1 MSFVN
6 AAPDRL
12 VAAARNL
19 AGIGS
24 TLSASN
30 ATAAAPTLAVSA
42 AASDQVSAAVA
53 AFFSGHA
60 RGYQTLSAQAAKF
73 HTEFVQALS
82 AGANSYASAEAANS
96 SPLQQ
101 LLNATP
107 DTAPVND
114 EAVTASTE
122 APATTSTVPV
132 SAGQTRGSIAGSRAG
147 AATEPAGAVVADS
160 MGSSTESATS
170 CGSCGNGG
178 LLLRAGGLSAPGG
191 GLSASATRAG
201 ASGGLLNRLLG
212 AEGANHRTGAGAR
225 NGVWLDGIRGAAVT
239 IGPNRGGAA
248 GGASGRGWVGAG
260 WTPVFRRGSGA
271 AADVGPST
279 GASGSCGS

>member
-60 RGYQTLSAQAAKF
+60 QGYQTLSAQAAKF
-73 HTEFVQALS
+73 HNEFVQALS
-82 AGANSYASAEAANS
+82 ADANSYASAESANA

-101 LLNATP
+101 LINAAP
-107 DTAPVND
+107 DTNSQGNGEAVKAAGPPSPGTGVPYGAGAPRGGTANQRSGAAVAPVGDAGAKGAGTNS
-114 EAVTASTE
+114 STE
-122 APATTSTVPV
+122 GGANGGNCGSGGVLLRPGGVSQPV
-132 SAGQTRGSIAGSRAG
+132 SWSAG
-147 AATEPAGAVVADS
+147 AAKT
-160 MGSSTESATS
+160 
-170 CGSCGNGG
+170 
-178 LLLRAGGLSAPGG
+178 
-191 GLSASATRAG
+191 G
-201 ASGGLLNRLLG
+201 ASGGLLSRLI
-212 AEGANHRTGAGAR
+212 EGEGGSDRAGGLARVGVGMR
-225 NGVWLDGIRGAAVT
+225 NGVWLDGMRGAGAATSANGPSAVQR
-239 IGPNRGGAA
+239 GLSAGGSGGALS
-248 GGASGRGWVGAG
+248 GTGGVGAS
-260 WTPVFRRGSGA
+260 
-271 AADVGPST
+271 
-279 GASGSCGS
+279 

>member
-60 RGYQTLSAQAAKF
+60 QGYQTLSAQAAKF

-82 AGANSYASAEAANS
+82 AGANSYASAEAANA

-101 LLNATP
+101 LFNATP
-107 DTAPVND
+107 DTAPVNN
-114 EAVTASTE
+114 EAVTANTE
-122 APATTSTVPV
+122 APATSSAVPV
-132 SAGQTRGSIAGSRAG
+132 NAGKTRGSIAGSRAG
-147 AATEPAGAVVADS
+147 AAVEQAGAVEAES
-160 MGSSTESATS
+160 TGSSTESATS
-170 CGSCGNGG
+170 GGNCGSGG
-178 LLLRAGGLSAPGG
+178 LLLRPGVLSAPGG
-191 GLSASATRAG
+191 GLSAGATRAG

-212 AEGANHRTGAGAR
+212 ADGANHRAGAAAR
-225 NGVWLDGIRGAAVT
+225 NGVWLEGIRGAGLT
-239 IGPNRGGAA
+239 TGPNRGGSA
-248 GGASGRGWVGAG
+248 GGASGGGWVGAG
-260 WTPVFRRGSGA
+260 WTPVFRRDSGA
-271 AADVGPST
+271 AGGVGPSK
-279 GASGSCGS
+279 GAGGSCGS

>member
-60 RGYQTLSAQAAKF
+60 QGYQTLSAQAAKF
-73 HTEFVQALS
+73 HNEFVQALS
-82 AGANSYASAEAANS
+82 ADANSYAAAESANA

-101 LLNATP
+101 LFNAAS
-107 DTAPVND
+107 DTTSQGNGEAVKAAGPPSAGTGVPCGAGAPRGGTANQRSGAAGAPVG
-114 EAVTASTE
+114 A
-122 APATTSTVPV
+122 
-132 SAGQTRGSIAGSRAG
+132 AGSKGAG
-147 AATEPAGAVVADS
+147 T
-160 MGSSTESATS
+160 GSSTE
-170 CGSCGNGG
+170 GG
-178 LLLRAGGLSAPGG
+178 APGG
-191 GLSASATRAG
+191 NCGSGGVLLRPGGVSQPVSWTAGAAKTG
-201 ASGGLLNRLLG
+201 ASGGLLSRLVDG
-212 AEGANHRTGAGAR
+212 EGGSDRSGGVGRVGVGTR
-225 NGVWLDGIRGAAVT
+225 NGVWLDGIRGA
-239 IGPNRGGAA
+239 GAA
-248 GGASGRGWVGAG
+248 TGAHGSSPVQRGLGAGGNGGPSSGTGGVGAS
-260 WTPVFRRGSGA
+260 
-271 AADVGPST
+271 
-279 GASGSCGS
+279 